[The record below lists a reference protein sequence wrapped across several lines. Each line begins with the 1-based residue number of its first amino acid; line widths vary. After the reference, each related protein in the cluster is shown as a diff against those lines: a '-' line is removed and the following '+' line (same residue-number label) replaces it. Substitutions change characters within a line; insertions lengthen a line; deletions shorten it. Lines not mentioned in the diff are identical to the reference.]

1 MRGMKEERQN
11 PNPKGK
17 EGKPF
22 TLEPMSFEDAVKRML
37 STPPPKSEQKAK
49 PEKKPAKS
57 KQ

>member
-1 MRGMKEERQN
+1 MKEERQN